1 MPRSKYTAL
10 EKLEI
15 IEKFKQSNSSYR
27 AFAKMFNTDAK
38 TLKHWLDLYDRDGLS
53 GLEEARQNNHYSKE
67 FKLTVV
73 LAYLAGEGTLEE
85 LALKF
90 GLRARKQLMDWVSKY
105 NRDKTVTASPS
116 RKQVPTM
123 SRKTTVEERIEVVEY
138 VTKDK
143 HSFSEAAE
151 HFQVSYQQARS
162 WVLKSQSGGYESLVD
177 NRGHRKQQDE
187 LTETDKLKLEIR
199 QLKTQLRD
207 KELIEKFAKKLLELQ
222 HKG

>member
-1 MPRSKYTAL
+1 
-10 EKLEI
+10 
-15 IEKFKQSNSSYR
+15 
-27 AFAKMFNTDAK
+27 
-38 TLKHWLDLYDRDGLS
+38 
-53 GLEEARQNNHYSKE
+53 
-67 FKLTVV
+67 
-73 LAYLAGEGTLEE
+73 
-85 LALKF
+85 
-90 GLRARKQLMDWVSKY
+90 
-105 NRDKTVTASPS
+105 
-116 RKQVPTM
+116 M

>member
-10 EKLEI
+10 EKLAI
-15 IEKFKQSNSSYR
+15 IEKFKQSNSSYS
-27 AFAKMFNTDAK
+27 AFSK
-38 TLKHWLDLYDRDGLS
+38 TINIGRMALKHWIDMYERDGLS
-53 GLEEARQNNHYSKE
+53 GLEEAPQNNHYSKE
-67 FKLTVV
+67 FKLKVV
-73 LAYLAGEGTLEE
+73 LAYLAGEGTPEE
-85 LALKF
+85 LTIKF
-90 GLRARKQLMDWVSKY
+90 GLRARKQLTDWVSKY

-123 SRKTTVEERIEVVEY
+123 SRKTTFEERIEVVEY

-151 HFQVSYQQARS
+151 HFQVSYQQARG
-162 WVLKSQSGGYESLVD
+162 WVLKAQSGGYEALVD

-222 HKG
+222 RKG